1 MDAVFAFFWW
11 RRDRQWRLQ
20 KRTCHDNVSATRCAN
35 DHSAVRGWGLGE
47 AHHPARASF
56 EAHGTRSI
64 NIGGGDQDS
73 HL

>member
-1 MDAVFAFFWW
+1 M
-11 RRDRQWRLQ
+11 
-20 KRTCHDNVSATRCAN
+20 
-35 DHSAVRGWGLGE
+35 GE